1 MIRTASCHLCP
12 KCGAKSLVADTR
24 KRQQYIIRRRWCIKD
39 REKHRWTTVEL
50 FAFKVRGSGKPSY
63 ERVTDKLK
71 RVAMIELA
79 DEFKRRAEEL
89 RP

>member
-1 MIRTASCHLCP
+1 MRKEACHLCP
-12 KCGAKSLVADTR
+12 KCGASSLVADTR
-24 KRQQYIIRRRWCIKD
+24 KRDSYIIRRRWCLKE
-39 REKHRWTTVEL
+39 RKKHRWTTVEL

-71 RVAMIELA
+71 RVALLELA
-79 DEFKRRAEEL
+79 ANLQQQAEDL